1 MSRKKFAQLLK
12 EAKVLTFSENGC
24 AYFQGQQVTERESGS
39 GIYLVRQ
46 GEFGGYRNDGR
57 EVEVIL
63 KGGRLFDS
71 KKDMFSAPWKLWGGR
86 DWPASS
92 AS

>member
-1 MSRKKFAQLLK
+1 MSRKKFAHLLK
-12 EAKVLTFSENGC
+12 EARVLTFAQDAC
-24 AYFQGQQVTERESGS
+24 AYFQGQQLTERESGS

-63 KGGRLFDS
+63 RGGRLSGS
-71 KKDMFSAPWKLWGGR
+71 KRDMCSGRWK
-86 DWPASS
+86 
-92 AS
+92 